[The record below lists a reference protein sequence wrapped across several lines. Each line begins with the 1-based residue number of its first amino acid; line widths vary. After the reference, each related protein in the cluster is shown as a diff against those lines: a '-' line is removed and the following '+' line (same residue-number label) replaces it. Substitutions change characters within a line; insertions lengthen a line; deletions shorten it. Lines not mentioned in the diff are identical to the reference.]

1 MKRSKRYKEAAK
13 LVDENK
19 TYTVKEAVELI
30 KKMPATKFDQTLD
43 VNTKLIVDPK
53 QSDQMVRGSVVLPNG
68 TGKTIRIAV
77 FCESEKESAAKES
90 GADVYGGQD
99 LVDRILTE
107 NWFEFDYCVATPG
120 AMKFVSK
127 LGRVLG
133 PKGLMPSP
141 KTGNV
146 TENIAYAV
154 KEAKRGKI
162 DFRVDKIGCMHVG
175 VGKLSFSQEA
185 LAENVNAYLEAL
197 VAAKPSGVKGDF
209 IQSVFLASSMGP
221 SLRISF

>member
-1 MKRSKRYKEAAK
+1 MKRSKRYKEAVK
-13 LVDENK
+13 LVDEDK
-19 TYTVKEAVELI
+19 TYNVKEAVEII
-30 KKMPATKFDQTLD
+30 KKMPHVKFDETLD

-99 LVDRILTE
+99 LVDKILTE
-107 NWFEFDYCVATPG
+107 SWFEFDYCVATPG

-185 LAENVNAYLEAL
+185 LVENINSYLEAL

-209 IQSVFLASSMGP
+209 IQSVFLSSTMWP
-221 SLRISF
+221 SLRITF

>member
-19 TYTVKEAVELI
+19 SYNVKDAVEII

-107 NWFEFDYCVATPG
+107 SWFEFDYCVATPG

-175 VGKLSFSQEA
+175 VGKLSFSNEA
-185 LAENVNAYLEAL
+185 LVENVNAYLEAL

-209 IQSVFLASSMGP
+209 IQSVFLSSSMCP
-221 SLRISF
+221 SLRITF